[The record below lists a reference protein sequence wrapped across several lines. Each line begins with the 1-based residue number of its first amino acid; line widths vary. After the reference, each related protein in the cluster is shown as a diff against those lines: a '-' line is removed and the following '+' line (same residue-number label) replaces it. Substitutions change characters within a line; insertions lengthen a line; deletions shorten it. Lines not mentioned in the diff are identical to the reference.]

1 MARPPH
7 EDPEY
12 QRQIVGT
19 FRQNILSMSMTQQ
32 VQVNNLSITHPPI
45 AHHNYSWSQQ
55 SPVNILCC
63 KDVHHN
69 GVNHIICHT

>member
-12 QRQIVGT
+12 QKQIVGT
-19 FRQNILSMSMTQQ
+19 YRQNLLSMTQQ
-32 VQVNNLSITHPPI
+32 VQVNNLSISNPPV

-55 SPVNILCC
+55 SPVSYLLLLIL
-63 KDVHHN
+63 
-69 GVNHIICHT
+69 GVRYY